1 MSLSAA
7 FSSASTMLLNS
18 LVSEDD
24 SQIFVIAV
32 LQNFGLCHTIQIQL
46 QKFDHLTT
54 AALCDGIKILTQALS
69 VRRRCPPSQS
79 RRWRP
84 GCRTSYVTRR
94 LGLAT
99 LLTLPA
105 AVLAP
110 WPEEVISG
118 PGPGVNQSF
127 GPSCSP
133 KGSSLVSQC
142 EVVFRH
148 CCCPRSPAA

>member
-1 MSLSAA
+1 
-7 FSSASTMLLNS
+7 MLLNS

-94 LGLAT
+94 PGSAP

-105 AVLAP
+105 AVFAP
-110 WPEEVISG
+110 WPEEVIVG
-118 PGPGVNQSF
+118 PGLGVNRVIRALLLPN
-127 GPSCSP
+127 GVVP
-133 KGSSLVSQC
+133 C
-142 EVVFRH
+142 ETM
-148 CCCPRSPAA
+148 